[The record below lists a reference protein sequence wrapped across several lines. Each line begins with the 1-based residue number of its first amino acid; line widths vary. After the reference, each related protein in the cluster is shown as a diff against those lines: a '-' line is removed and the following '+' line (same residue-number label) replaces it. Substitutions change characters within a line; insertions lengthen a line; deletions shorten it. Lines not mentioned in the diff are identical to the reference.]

1 MKHVL
6 CLLMGCAA
14 FAQVSYAQHIPE
26 SKVPAS
32 CVQAFHK
39 LYPQVKNY
47 FWEKEHQNFEAN
59 WKEKGYDHSVA
70 FSATGAFAGSE
81 TDVPLSQ
88 IPQPIRD
95 YAEKHH
101 LNIKEASI
109 NEDAQHRKTYEL
121 DDAKGM
127 AYIFDVQ
134 GKWIKTQKAD

>member
-1 MKHVL
+1 V
-6 CLLMGCAA
+6 
-14 FAQVSYAQHIPE
+14 
-26 SKVPAS
+26 
-32 CVQAFHK
+32 VQAFQR
-39 LYPQVKNY
+39 YQYGVKNVY
-47 FWEKEHQNFEAN
+47 WEKEHQNFEAN
-59 WKEKGYDHSVA
+59 WKENGYDHSVA

-95 YAEKHH
+95 YADKHH

-121 DDAKGM
+121 DNAKGM

>member
-1 MKHVL
+1 MKQSF
-6 CLLMGCAA
+6 LLLISLSLFVHTS
-14 FAQVSYAQHIPE
+14 FAQRIPE

-59 WKEKGYDHSVA
+59 WKENGLDHSVA
-70 FSATGAFAGSE
+70 FSATGVFAGSE
-81 TDVPLSQ
+81 IDVPLSQ
-88 IPQPIRD
+88 IPPQIRD
-95 YAEKHH
+95 YAAKHH
-101 LNIKEASI
+101 LDIKEASI